1 MATKIFFCLL
11 LINDIIKVKFDCDNF
26 TFVIFVPI
34 LQSFIYSGTCLIWH
48 TKGPVKYVRLYRM
61 SESVQS
67 DIPRDQWNMSDC
79 TGCQNLSNLTY
90 QGTSEICQIVQDVRT
105 CPIWHTKGPVKYVR
119 LYRMSEPVQSNILR
133 DQRNMSDCTGCQNL
147 SNLTYQGT
155 SEICQIVQD
164 VRTCPIRHIK
174 VKYVRLY
181 RMLEYSGFILVNR
194 NTFGPYIFVGC
205 HRMSENSGVGL
216 HKFHCIAIFYQ
227 RLSVEIHFFQ
237 VTKLLSINLIS
248 MIFLGVVNEL
258 WYFFI
263 WHNSHEFDQIQQIE
277 LVEKMK

>member
-1 MATKIFFCLL
+1 MWQFYFCY
-11 LINDIIKVKFDCDNF
+11 FCSYF
-26 TFVIFVPI
+26 TVFYI
-34 LQSFIYSGTCLIWH
+34 
-48 TKGPVKYVRLYRM
+48 
-61 SESVQS
+61 
-67 DIPRDQWNMSDC
+67 QW
-79 TGCQNLSNLTY
+79 
-90 QGTSEICQIVQDVRT
+90 
-105 CPIWHTKGPVKYVR
+105 
-119 LYRMSEPVQSNILR
+119 
-133 DQRNMSDCTGCQNL
+133 NL